1 MNSGYAIP
9 AVALVVV
16 ATVLVGAF
24 GLRISRTT
32 SDFYVASRTVGPR
45 LNAAAISGEYLSAA
59 SFLGIAGLVLVQ
71 GPDMLWYPVGYTA
84 GYLVLLLFVA
94 APLRR
99 SGAYTLP
106 DFAEARLA
114 SQGVRRLA
122 GAFVVGVG
130 WLYLLPQLQ
139 GAGLTLTVLSGA
151 PDWLGGVIV
160 AVVVTAIV
168 AAGGM
173 RSITFVQAFQY
184 WLKLTA
190 LLVPALFLVLAWQGD
205 GAPGRA
211 FEEPAAFREQRSVRV
226 DDTLTLKLAEPLTV
240 TAEGTVDG
248 RAHDGTRLILP
259 AGIHRIEAGTRLTF
273 AADTPVPAAG
283 RGADDALS
291 PSRAES
297 RTERPL
303 YATYGLILATFL
315 GTMGLPHVVVRFY
328 TSPTGVAARR
338 TTVAVLGLI
347 GAFYLLPPVYGALG
361 RLYAPELTLTGDADA
376 AVLLLPDRVLGGVG
390 GDLLGALVAGGAF
403 AAFLSTASGLTMA
416 VAGVLTQDVLPSRA
430 VPHFRLGTLLA
441 MAVPLA
447 ASALVGG
454 LPVADAVGLAFA
466 VSASSFCPL
475 LVLGI
480 WWRRLTPPGAAA
492 GMLVG
497 GGSALLAVAA
507 TMGGFPGGGGALHAL
522 LAWPAL
528 WSVPLGF
535 LTMVLVSLA
544 TPGRVPAGTAAI
556 LARFHL
562 PEELGTEE
570 LRGDDGLQAGGAATG
585 PGAEG
590 PRGGGPRTGP
600 RTGPPE
606 PERAR
611 AEGPVTGALRDG
623 AGLRP
628 ARPPAASAPDAPHRP
643 TERRDGDR
651 AGSRQAGSEPTESG
665 LPGEPS
671 RPGRLGRGGDRAE
684 TPPAGGEPPG
694 ESSRSTGPWD
704 GDGRRA
710 GGFQTRSGPSEVGV
724 PGAAWG
730 GDGRTGVPLAGSG
743 PSGETSR
750 RAGPWEGGGSAGGS
764 PAGSGPPEGGPSG
777 APDERGAP

>member
-1 MNSGYAIP
+1 MTDNLAVP

-114 SQGVRRLA
+114 SPAVRRLA

-139 GAGLTLTVLSGA
+139 GAGLTLTVLTGA
-151 PDWLGGVIV
+151 PGWLGGVVV
-160 AVVVTAIV
+160 AVVVVATV

-205 GAPGRA
+205 GADRRV
-211 FEEPAAFREQRSVRV
+211 FDEPAAFREQRVVRV
-226 DDTLTLKLAEPLTV
+226 DETLDLRIERPLDV
-240 TAEGTVDG
+240 TATGTVDG
-248 RAHDGTRLILP
+248 RRYDGEPVHLP
-259 AGIHRIEAGTRLTF
+259 AGTHRVDRGTELTF
-273 AADTPVPAAG
+273 TAGDPVPVADRGAGDGMSDSLAAG
-283 RGADDALS
+283 R
-291 PSRAES
+291 EQ
-297 RTERPL
+297 RPL
-303 YATYGLILATFL
+303 YATYGLIIATFL

-328 TSPTGVAARR
+328 TSPNGVAARR
-338 TTVAVLGLI
+338 TTVVVLGLV

-361 RLYAPELTLTGDADA
+361 RLYAPELALTGDADA
-376 AVLLLPDRVLGGVG
+376 AVLLLPDRMIGGLG

-416 VAGVLTQDVLPSRA
+416 VAGVLTQDVLPARG
-430 VPHFRLGTLLA
+430 VRHFRLGTVLA

-497 GGSALLAVAA
+497 GGSALVAVAA
-507 TMGGFPGGGGALHAL
+507 TMAGYPVSGSLHAL

-528 WSVPLGF
+528 WSVPLSF

-544 TPGRVPAGTAAI
+544 TPGKVPAGTPAI

-562 PEELGTEE
+562 PEEL
-570 LRGDDGLQAGGAATG
+570 AGGQVR
-585 PGAEG
+585 GAV
-590 PRGGGPRTGP
+590 
-600 RTGPPE
+600 PE
-606 PERAR
+606 TDAR
-611 AEGPVTGALRDG
+611 A
-623 AGLRP
+623 
-628 ARPPAASAPDAPHRP
+628 DA
-643 TERRDGDR
+643 
-651 AGSRQAGSEPTESG
+651 
-665 LPGEPS
+665 
-671 RPGRLGRGGDRAE
+671 
-684 TPPAGGEPPG
+684 
-694 ESSRSTGPWD
+694 
-704 GDGRRA
+704 
-710 GGFQTRSGPSEVGV
+710 
-724 PGAAWG
+724 
-730 GDGRTGVPLAGSG
+730 
-743 PSGETSR
+743 
-750 RAGPWEGGGSAGGS
+750 
-764 PAGSGPPEGGPSG
+764 
-777 APDERGAP
+777 

>member
-1 MNSGYAIP
+1 MNTAYAVT
-9 AVALVVV
+9 AVALVAV

-24 GLRISRTT
+24 GLRMSRTT

-84 GYLVLLLFVA
+84 GHLVLLLFVA

-106 DFAEARLA
+106 DFAEARLSSHA
-114 SQGVRRLA
+114 VRRLA
-122 GAFVVGVG
+122 GALVVGVG

-139 GAGLTLTVLSGA
+139 GAGLTLTVLTGA

-160 AVVVTAIV
+160 AVVVTVIV

-190 LLVPALFLVLAWQGD
+190 LLVPALFLVLAWQSD
-205 GAPGRA
+205 GAPSHA
-211 FEEPAAFREQRSVRV
+211 FDEPAGFREQRVVRV
-226 DDTLTLKLAEPLTV
+226 DDTVDLRLTAPLTV
-240 TAEGTVDG
+240 TVDGTVDG
-248 RAHDGTRLILP
+248 REHTGDEVRLP
-259 AGIHRIEAGTRLTF
+259 AGTHRVDGGTRLTF
-273 AADTPVPAAG
+273 AEGAEVPATG
-283 RGADDALS
+283 HGADDALS

-297 RTERPL
+297 RAERPL
-303 YATYGLILATFL
+303 YATYGLIFATFF

-328 TSPTGVAARR
+328 TSPHGVAARR

-376 AVLLLPDRVLGGVG
+376 AVLLLPGRMIGGTG

-416 VAGVLTQDVLPSRA
+416 VAGVLTQDVLPSRG
-430 VPHFRLGTLLA
+430 VRHFRLGTVLA
-441 MAVPLA
+441 MAVPMA
-447 ASALVGG
+447 ASVLVGG

-492 GMLVG
+492 GMLIG
-497 GGSALLAVAA
+497 GGSAFLAVAA
-507 TMGGFPGGGGALHAL
+507 TMAGYPGAGPWHAL

-544 TPGRVPAGTAAI
+544 TPGRVPPGTAAV

-562 PEELGTEE
+562 PEELRTE
-570 LRGDDGLQAGGAATG
+570 
-585 PGAEG
+585 
-590 PRGGGPRTGP
+590 
-600 RTGPPE
+600 
-606 PERAR
+606 
-611 AEGPVTGALRDG
+611 V
-623 AGLRP
+623 
-628 ARPPAASAPDAPHRP
+628 SA
-643 TERRDGDR
+643 
-651 AGSRQAGSEPTESG
+651 
-665 LPGEPS
+665 
-671 RPGRLGRGGDRAE
+671 
-684 TPPAGGEPPG
+684 
-694 ESSRSTGPWD
+694 
-704 GDGRRA
+704 
-710 GGFQTRSGPSEVGV
+710 
-724 PGAAWG
+724 
-730 GDGRTGVPLAGSG
+730 
-743 PSGETSR
+743 
-750 RAGPWEGGGSAGGS
+750 
-764 PAGSGPPEGGPSG
+764 
-777 APDERGAP
+777 

>member
-1 MNSGYAIP
+1 MNSAYTVPAIT
-9 AVALVVV
+9 LVVV
-16 ATVLVGAF
+16 TTVLVGAF

-139 GAGLTLTVLSGA
+139 GAGLTLAVLTGA
-151 PDWLGGVIV
+151 PDALGGVIV
-160 AVVVTAIV
+160 AVVVVATV

-190 LLVPALFLVLAWQGD
+190 LLVPALFLTLTWQGD
-205 GAPGRA
+205 GAPRHA
-211 FEEPAAFREQRSVRV
+211 FDEPAAFREQRTVRV
-226 DDTLTLKLAEPLTV
+226 DSTVDLTLRGPLTV
-240 TAEGTVDG
+240 TVSGTVDG
-248 RAHDGTRLILP
+248 RALHERRLTLT
-259 AGIHRIEAGTRLTF
+259 AGTHHVERGARIAF
-273 AADTPVPAAG
+273 PRGAAVPTAERGGTGGMSTTLAAG
-283 RGADDALS
+283 R
-291 PSRAES
+291 E
-297 RTERPL
+297 ERPL

-328 TSPTGVAARR
+328 TSPHGVAARR

-347 GAFYLLPPVYGALG
+347 GGFYLLPPLYGALG
-361 RLYAPELTLTGDADA
+361 RLYAPELTITGNADA
-376 AVLLLPDRVLGGVG
+376 AVLLLPDRMIGGLG

-416 VAGVLTQDVLPSRA
+416 VAGVLTQDVLPSRG
-430 VPHFRLGTLLA
+430 VRHFRLGTVLA

-447 ASALVGG
+447 ASVLVGG

-492 GMLVG
+492 GML
-497 GGSALLAVAA
+497 A
-507 TMGGFPGGGGALHAL
+507 GGGGALVAVAVTMAGLPGTGGLHAL

-535 LTMVLVSLA
+535 LTMILVSLA
-544 TPGRVPAGTAAI
+544 TPGRVPPRAAAT

-562 PEELGTEE
+562 PEQL
-570 LRGDDGLQAGGAATG
+570 
-585 PGAEG
+585 
-590 PRGGGPRTGP
+590 
-600 RTGPPE
+600 
-606 PERAR
+606 R
-611 AEGPVTGALRDG
+611 AEAK
-623 AGLRP
+623 A
-628 ARPPAASAPDAPHRP
+628 
-643 TERRDGDR
+643 
-651 AGSRQAGSEPTESG
+651 
-665 LPGEPS
+665 
-671 RPGRLGRGGDRAE
+671 
-684 TPPAGGEPPG
+684 
-694 ESSRSTGPWD
+694 
-704 GDGRRA
+704 
-710 GGFQTRSGPSEVGV
+710 
-724 PGAAWG
+724 
-730 GDGRTGVPLAGSG
+730 
-743 PSGETSR
+743 
-750 RAGPWEGGGSAGGS
+750 
-764 PAGSGPPEGGPSG
+764 
-777 APDERGAP
+777 

>member
-1 MNSGYAIP
+1 MNSSYAVT

-114 SQGVRRLA
+114 SQNVRRLA

-139 GAGLTLTVLSGA
+139 GAGLTLAVLTGA
-151 PDWLGGVIV
+151 PDLLGGGIV
-160 AVVVTAIV
+160 AVVVVATV

-190 LLVPALFLVLAWQGD
+190 LLVPALFLTLAWQGD
-205 GAPGRA
+205 GSPRHA
-211 FEEPAAFREQRSVRV
+211 FEEPATFREQRVITV
-226 DDTLTLKLAEPLTV
+226 DDSLDLTLDRPLTV
-240 TAEGTVDG
+240 TVDG
-248 RAHDGTRLILP
+248 RVDGLAHDDQRVQLP
-259 AGIHRIEAGTRLTF
+259 AGTHHIAHGTRLTF
-273 AADTPVPAAG
+273 AKGSAVPAAD
-283 RGADDALS
+283 RGSSNGMSTSLEA
-291 PSRAES
+291 SRE
-297 RTERPL
+297 ERPL

-328 TSPTGVAARR
+328 TSPHGVAARR

-361 RLYAPELTLTGDADA
+361 RIYTPELGLTGDADA
-376 AVLLLPDRVLGGVG
+376 AVLLLPDRMIGGAG

-416 VAGVLTQDVLPSRA
+416 VAGVLTQDVLPARG
-430 VPHFRLGTLLA
+430 VRHFRLGTVLA

-447 ASALVGG
+447 ASVLVGG

-492 GMLVG
+492 GMVAG
-497 GGSALLAVAA
+497 GGAAFVAVAA
-507 TMGGFPGGGGALHAL
+507 TMAGFPGTGPLHAL

-544 TPGRVPAGTAAI
+544 TPGRVPTGTAAI

-562 PEELGTEE
+562 PEEL
-570 LRGDDGLQAGGAATG
+570 
-585 PGAEG
+585 
-590 PRGGGPRTGP
+590 
-600 RTGPPE
+600 
-606 PERAR
+606 R
-611 AEGPVTGALRDG
+611 AEVKA
-623 AGLRP
+623 
-628 ARPPAASAPDAPHRP
+628 
-643 TERRDGDR
+643 
-651 AGSRQAGSEPTESG
+651 
-665 LPGEPS
+665 
-671 RPGRLGRGGDRAE
+671 
-684 TPPAGGEPPG
+684 
-694 ESSRSTGPWD
+694 
-704 GDGRRA
+704 
-710 GGFQTRSGPSEVGV
+710 
-724 PGAAWG
+724 
-730 GDGRTGVPLAGSG
+730 
-743 PSGETSR
+743 
-750 RAGPWEGGGSAGGS
+750 
-764 PAGSGPPEGGPSG
+764 
-777 APDERGAP
+777 

>member
-1 MNSGYAIP
+1 MNSSYAIP

-71 GPDMLWYPVGYTA
+71 GPEMLWYPVGYTA

-114 SQGVRRLA
+114 SQAVRRLA

-139 GAGLTLTVLSGA
+139 GAGLTLTVLTGA

-160 AVVVTAIV
+160 AVVVTATV

-190 LLVPALFLVLAWQGD
+190 LLVPALFLVLAWQYD
-205 GAPGRA
+205 GAPRHA
-211 FEEPAAFREQRSVRV
+211 FDEPATFREQRVVRV
-226 DDTLTLKLAEPLTV
+226 DDSIALTLDRPLTV
-240 TAEGTVDG
+240 TVTGTVDG
-248 RAHDGTRLILP
+248 RTHTDTRLELP
-259 AGIHRIEAGTRLTF
+259 AGTHHIERGTELTF
-273 AADTPVPAAG
+273 AAGATVPAAERSG
-283 RGADDALS
+283 GGDLS
-291 PSRAES
+291 PSQDEGRG
-297 RTERPL
+297 ERPL

-328 TSPTGVAARR
+328 TSPHGVAARR

-361 RLYAPELTLTGDADA
+361 RLYAPELTLTGDPDA
-376 AVLLLPDRVLGGVG
+376 AVLLLPDRMIGGVG

-416 VAGVLTQDVLPSRA
+416 VAGVLTQDVLPSRG
-430 VPHFRLGTLLA
+430 VRHFRLGTVLA

-447 ASALVGG
+447 ASVLVGG

-507 TMGGFPGGGGALHAL
+507 TMAGYPGKGALHAL

-528 WSVPLGF
+528 WSVPLSF
-535 LTMVLVSLA
+535 LTMILVSLA
-544 TPGRVPAGTAAI
+544 TPGRVPPGTAAV

-562 PEELGTEE
+562 PEELRTE
-570 LRGDDGLQAGGAATG
+570 
-585 PGAEG
+585 
-590 PRGGGPRTGP
+590 
-600 RTGPPE
+600 
-606 PERAR
+606 
-611 AEGPVTGALRDG
+611 VK
-623 AGLRP
+623 
-628 ARPPAASAPDAPHRP
+628 
-643 TERRDGDR
+643 
-651 AGSRQAGSEPTESG
+651 
-665 LPGEPS
+665 
-671 RPGRLGRGGDRAE
+671 
-684 TPPAGGEPPG
+684 TP
-694 ESSRSTGPWD
+694 
-704 GDGRRA
+704 
-710 GGFQTRSGPSEVGV
+710 
-724 PGAAWG
+724 
-730 GDGRTGVPLAGSG
+730 
-743 PSGETSR
+743 
-750 RAGPWEGGGSAGGS
+750 
-764 PAGSGPPEGGPSG
+764 
-777 APDERGAP
+777 

>member
-1 MNSGYAIP
+1 MNSAYTVP

-139 GAGLTLTVLSGA
+139 GAGLTLAVLTGA
-151 PDWLGGVIV
+151 PDALGGVIV
-160 AVVVTAIV
+160 AVVVVATV

-205 GAPGRA
+205 GAPRHA
-211 FEEPAAFREQRSVRV
+211 FDEPAAFRAQRTVRV
-226 DDTLTLKLAEPLTV
+226 DHTLDLTLNGPLTV
-240 TAEGTVDG
+240 TVDGTVDG
-248 RAHDGTRLILP
+248 RALHGRLTHLAAGTHHV
-259 AGIHRIEAGTRLTF
+259 AGGTRLTF
-273 AADTPVPAAG
+273 AEGAAVPTARRA
-283 RGADDALS
+283 GADGMSASQATGRED
-291 PSRAES
+291 
-297 RTERPL
+297 RPL

-328 TSPTGVAARR
+328 TSPHGVAARR
-338 TTVAVLGLI
+338 TTVAVLGLV
-347 GAFYLLPPVYGALG
+347 GGFYLLPPLYGALG
-361 RLYAPELTLTGDADA
+361 RLYAPELTITGNADA
-376 AVLLLPDRVLGGVG
+376 AVLLLPDRVIGGLG

-416 VAGVLTQDVLPSRA
+416 IAGVLTQDVLPTRG
-430 VPHFRLGTLLA
+430 VRHFRLGTALA

-447 ASALVGG
+447 ASVLVGG

-492 GMLVG
+492 GML
-497 GGSALLAVAA
+497 
-507 TMGGFPGGGGALHAL
+507 TGGGAALVAVAVTMAGLPGTGPLHAL

-535 LTMVLVSLA
+535 LTMTLVSLA
-544 TPGRVPAGTAAI
+544 TPGRVPPRTAAI

-562 PEELGTEE
+562 PEQ
-570 LRGDDGLQAGGAATG
+570 LR
-585 PGAEG
+585 
-590 PRGGGPRTGP
+590 
-600 RTGPPE
+600 
-606 PERAR
+606 
-611 AEGPVTGALRDG
+611 
-623 AGLRP
+623 
-628 ARPPAASAPDAPHRP
+628 
-643 TERRDGDR
+643 
-651 AGSRQAGSEPTESG
+651 
-665 LPGEPS
+665 
-671 RPGRLGRGGDRAE
+671 
-684 TPPAGGEPPG
+684 
-694 ESSRSTGPWD
+694 
-704 GDGRRA
+704 
-710 GGFQTRSGPSEVGV
+710 SEVK
-724 PGAAWG
+724 A
-730 GDGRTGVPLAGSG
+730 
-743 PSGETSR
+743 
-750 RAGPWEGGGSAGGS
+750 
-764 PAGSGPPEGGPSG
+764 
-777 APDERGAP
+777 

>member
-1 MNSGYAIP
+1 MNSTYAVP
-9 AVALVVV
+9 AVALVVL

-24 GLRISRTT
+24 GLRVSRTT

-114 SQGVRRLA
+114 SQTVRRLA

-139 GAGLTLTVLSGA
+139 GAGLTLTVLTGA

-160 AVVVTAIV
+160 AAVVTVIV
-168 AAGGM
+168 GAGGM

-190 LLVPALFLVLAWQGD
+190 LLVPALFLITAWQSD
-205 GAPGRA
+205 GAPSHA
-211 FEEPAAFREQRSVRV
+211 FDEPAAFREQRVVRI
-226 DDTLTLKLAEPLTV
+226 DDTLVLRLTEPLTV
-240 TAEGTVDG
+240 TVDGTVDG
-248 RAHDGTRLILP
+248 RELDGAETGLS
-259 AGIHRIEAGTRLTF
+259 AGPHRIDGGTRLTF
-273 AADTPVPAAG
+273 AEGTEVPAAG

-297 RTERPL
+297 REERPL
-303 YATYGLILATFL
+303 YATYGLILATFF

-328 TSPTGVAARR
+328 TSPHGVAARR
-338 TTVAVLGLI
+338 TTVAVLGLV

-376 AVLLLPDRVLGGVG
+376 AVLLLPGRMIGGTG

-416 VAGVLTQDVLPSRA
+416 VAGVLTQDVLPTRG
-430 VPHFRLGTLLA
+430 VRHFRLGTVLA
-441 MAVPLA
+441 MAVPLG
-447 ASALVGG
+447 ASLLVGG

-497 GGSALLAVAA
+497 GGSAFLAVAA
-507 TMGGFPGGGGALHAL
+507 TMAGYPGAGPWHAL

-535 LTMVLVSLA
+535 LTMILVSLA
-544 TPGRVPAGTAAI
+544 TPGRVPPGTAAV

-562 PEELGTEE
+562 PEELRTE
-570 LRGDDGLQAGGAATG
+570 
-585 PGAEG
+585 
-590 PRGGGPRTGP
+590 
-600 RTGPPE
+600 
-606 PERAR
+606 
-611 AEGPVTGALRDG
+611 V
-623 AGLRP
+623 
-628 ARPPAASAPDAPHRP
+628 SA
-643 TERRDGDR
+643 
-651 AGSRQAGSEPTESG
+651 
-665 LPGEPS
+665 
-671 RPGRLGRGGDRAE
+671 
-684 TPPAGGEPPG
+684 
-694 ESSRSTGPWD
+694 
-704 GDGRRA
+704 
-710 GGFQTRSGPSEVGV
+710 
-724 PGAAWG
+724 
-730 GDGRTGVPLAGSG
+730 
-743 PSGETSR
+743 
-750 RAGPWEGGGSAGGS
+750 
-764 PAGSGPPEGGPSG
+764 
-777 APDERGAP
+777 

>member
-1 MNSGYAIP
+1 MNENYSVP

-106 DFAEARLA
+106 DFAEARLG
-114 SQGVRRLA
+114 SQAVRRLA

-139 GAGLTLTVLSGA
+139 GAGLTLAVLTDA
-151 PDWLGGVIV
+151 PDWFGGVLV
-160 AVVVTAIV
+160 AVVVVATV

-190 LLVPALFLVLAWQGD
+190 LLVPAVFLALAWQSH
-205 GAPGRA
+205 GAPRNA
-211 FEEPAAFREQRSVRV
+211 FDEPPTFREQRLVQV
-226 DDTLTLKLAEPLTV
+226 DSTLDLKLSGPLTV
-240 TAEGTVDG
+240 TATGTVDG
-248 RAHDGTRLILP
+248 RRYENARVRLPQGAH
-259 AGIHRIEAGTRLTF
+259 HIESGTRLTF
-273 AADTPVPAAG
+273 GRGDPVPAAE
-283 RGADDALS
+283 RGTDGSMSTSLAAGH
-291 PSRAES
+291 EQ
-297 RTERPL
+297 RPL

-328 TSPTGVAARR
+328 TSPHGVAARR

-361 RLYAPELTLTGDADA
+361 RLYAPELSLTGDADA
-376 AVLLLPDRVLGGVG
+376 AVLLLPDRMIGGAG
-390 GDLLGALVAGGAF
+390 ADLLGALVAGGAF

-416 VAGVLTQDVLPSRA
+416 VAGVLTQDVLPSRG
-430 VPHFRLGTLLA
+430 VRHFRLGTVLA
-441 MAVPLA
+441 MAVPLV
-447 ASALVGG
+447 ASVLVGG

-492 GMLVG
+492 GMLG
-497 GGSALLAVAA
+497 GGGAALLAVGA
-507 TMGGFPGGGGALHAL
+507 TMAGYPGTTGSLHAL

-535 LTMVLVSLA
+535 VTMVLVSLA
-544 TPGRVPAGTAAI
+544 TAGRVPAGTAAI

-562 PEELGTEE
+562 PEELT
-570 LRGDDGLQAGGAATG
+570 DGQVRAAAGGTAGATTE
-585 PGAEG
+585 AKES
-590 PRGGGPRTGP
+590 
-600 RTGPPE
+600 
-606 PERAR
+606 ER
-611 AEGPVTGALRDG
+611 
-623 AGLRP
+623 
-628 ARPPAASAPDAPHRP
+628 
-643 TERRDGDR
+643 
-651 AGSRQAGSEPTESG
+651 
-665 LPGEPS
+665 
-671 RPGRLGRGGDRAE
+671 
-684 TPPAGGEPPG
+684 
-694 ESSRSTGPWD
+694 
-704 GDGRRA
+704 
-710 GGFQTRSGPSEVGV
+710 
-724 PGAAWG
+724 
-730 GDGRTGVPLAGSG
+730 
-743 PSGETSR
+743 
-750 RAGPWEGGGSAGGS
+750 
-764 PAGSGPPEGGPSG
+764 
-777 APDERGAP
+777 

>member
-1 MNSGYAIP
+1 MDQNYAVP

-106 DFAEARLA
+106 DFAEARLG
-114 SQGVRRLA
+114 SQAVRRLA

-139 GAGLTLTVLSGA
+139 GAGLTLAVLTDA
-151 PDWLGGVIV
+151 PDWFGGVLV
-160 AVVVTAIV
+160 AVVVVATV

-190 LLVPALFLVLAWQGD
+190 LLVPALFLVLAWQSD
-205 GAPGRA
+205 GAPREA
-211 FEEPAAFREQRSVRV
+211 FDEPTSFRERSVVRV
-226 DDTLTLKLAEPLTV
+226 DDSLDLKLSRPLGV
-240 TAEGTVDG
+240 TATGTVDG
-248 RAHDGTRLILP
+248 RRYDDERVELPVGVHHIQRGTK
-259 AGIHRIEAGTRLTF
+259 LTF
-273 AADTPVPAAG
+273 SEGDPVPKADRVSNGGMSTSLASG
-283 RGADDALS
+283 R
-291 PSRAES
+291 E
-297 RTERPL
+297 ERPL

-328 TSPTGVAARR
+328 TSPHGVAARR
-338 TTVAVLGLI
+338 TTVVVLGLI

-376 AVLLLPDRVLGGVG
+376 AVLLLPDRVIGGVG

-416 VAGVLTQDVLPSRA
+416 VAGVLTQDVLPSRG
-430 VPHFRLGTLLA
+430 VRHFRLGTVFA
-441 MAVPLA
+441 MAVPAA
-447 ASALVGG
+447 ASMLVGG

-492 GMLVG
+492 GMLIG
-497 GGSALLAVAA
+497 GGSALVAVGA
-507 TMGGFPGGGGALHAL
+507 TMAGYPGTGSLHAL

-535 LTMVLVSLA
+535 VTMVLVSLA

-562 PEELGTEE
+562 PEEL
-570 LRGDDGLQAGGAATG
+570 
-585 PGAEG
+585 AEDHV
-590 PRGGGPRTGP
+590 
-600 RTGPPE
+600 
-606 PERAR
+606 R
-611 AEGPVTGALRDG
+611 AEAKV
-623 AGLRP
+623 
-628 ARPPAASAPDAPHRP
+628 
-643 TERRDGDR
+643 
-651 AGSRQAGSEPTESG
+651 
-665 LPGEPS
+665 
-671 RPGRLGRGGDRAE
+671 
-684 TPPAGGEPPG
+684 
-694 ESSRSTGPWD
+694 
-704 GDGRRA
+704 
-710 GGFQTRSGPSEVGV
+710 
-724 PGAAWG
+724 
-730 GDGRTGVPLAGSG
+730 
-743 PSGETSR
+743 
-750 RAGPWEGGGSAGGS
+750 
-764 PAGSGPPEGGPSG
+764 
-777 APDERGAP
+777 

>member
-1 MNSGYAIP
+1 MNSGYAVT
-9 AVALVVV
+9 AVALVAV

-45 LNAAAISGEYLSAA
+45 LNAAAVSGEYLSAA

-84 GYLVLLLFVA
+84 GHLVLLLFVA

-114 SQGVRRLA
+114 SPAVRRLA

-139 GAGLTLTVLSGA
+139 GAGLTLAVLTGA
-151 PDWLGGVIV
+151 PDWLGAVIV

-205 GAPGRA
+205 GAPHHA
-211 FEEPAAFREQRSVRV
+211 FDEPAAFRDRRTVRV
-226 DDTLTLKLAEPLTV
+226 DDTLTLDLKAPLAVTV
-240 TAEGTVDG
+240 DGTVDG
-248 RAHDGTRLILP
+248 RTHDGTRLDLP
-259 AGIHRIEAGTRLTF
+259 AGTHRVERGTRLTF
-273 AADTPVPAAG
+273 TPGTTVPGAG
-283 RGADDALS
+283 RTTGDARS
-291 PSRAES
+291 PSWAES
-297 RTERPL
+297 REDRPL

-328 TSPTGVAARR
+328 TSPHGVAARR
-338 TTVAVLGLI
+338 TTVAVLALI

-361 RLYAPELTLTGDADA
+361 RLYAPELALTGDADA
-376 AVLLLPDRVLGGVG
+376 AVLLLPGRVVGGTG

-416 VAGVLTQDVLPSRA
+416 VAGVLTQDVLPARGA
-430 VPHFRLGTLLA
+430 GHVRHFRFGTLLA

-447 ASALVGG
+447 ASVLVGG
-454 LPVADAVGLAFA
+454 LPAADAVGLAFA

-497 GGSALLAVAA
+497 GGSALAAVAA
-507 TMGGFPGGGGALHAL
+507 TMAGLPGGGVPHAL

-528 WSVPLGF
+528 WSVPLAF

-562 PEELGTEE
+562 PEDLREEGT
-570 LRGDDGLQAGGAATG
+570 
-585 PGAEG
+585 P
-590 PRGGGPRTGP
+590 
-600 RTGPPE
+600 
-606 PERAR
+606 
-611 AEGPVTGALRDG
+611 
-623 AGLRP
+623 
-628 ARPPAASAPDAPHRP
+628 
-643 TERRDGDR
+643 
-651 AGSRQAGSEPTESG
+651 
-665 LPGEPS
+665 
-671 RPGRLGRGGDRAE
+671 
-684 TPPAGGEPPG
+684 
-694 ESSRSTGPWD
+694 
-704 GDGRRA
+704 
-710 GGFQTRSGPSEVGV
+710 
-724 PGAAWG
+724 
-730 GDGRTGVPLAGSG
+730 
-743 PSGETSR
+743 
-750 RAGPWEGGGSAGGS
+750 
-764 PAGSGPPEGGPSG
+764 
-777 APDERGAP
+777 